1 MFRHSATVLAS
12 VARFLCVKIPPVII
26 EECVIK
32 RLVLK
37 KRNLRRH
44 AQDKVTAQNSALQL
58 PLPADRVLVGR
69 DEEVADVLRRLADPA
84 CRLLT
89 LVGPGGIGKTHL
101 ALRVA
106 GETRGNYAAGAV
118 FVNLEAVDAPQS
130 LAAAVAAACDFSLSG
145 SAAPQRQLLNYLSQR
160 EMLLVLDNFEH
171 LLGQGERRGGVELLA
186 DVLQAAPHVQLLVTS
201 RTALNLREEWLYPLQ
216 GLSLPPHPG
225 VENLRRFGAVRLFVE
240 RARRVQPDFSLE
252 ESRAGVVHLCQLV
265 EGMPLALELAA
276 AWCRTLPP
284 AAIASEIQRN
294 INFLTV
300 KAHNLP
306 DRHRSIQA
314 VFNHSWE
321 FLPQEE
327 RKVFK
332 KLAVFPGRFGREAA
346 GEVAGASLEHLA
358 RLIDRSLL
366 RREPGDGGE
375 RYRIHPLLRHYAA
388 ERLAE
393 TPDEDR
399 RTREAHAR
407 YFADFLAQR
416 TPAMRG
422 EGQRE
427 AVAEIAA
434 NLESVGAAWAW
445 LVRQGDARRLHKAT
459 YSYVHF
465 YDFQGRYRE
474 SIDAL
479 EEAVRALEENGAESQ
494 EALAHLLCHLGW
506 SYIRVGQHGQAQR
519 ALERSRTLYETLNA
533 APRPG
538 LGTDPLTGLAILA
551 NISGAYEQ
559 AVQLGQQARR
569 QNEEEGDTHN
579 LQLAH
584 YVLAGAALGQGR
596 NDDARRHAQQAQSL
610 CKETGN
616 RWFLAYVRNTL
627 GDVGR
632 MTGDFHQAEEHYE
645 AAYAIRKEFDDPEG
659 MALALNNLGKVAMQR
674 GDQRRAGDLFRE
686 SKGIYQEIGDRGGL
700 AAALNGLGTTYAA
713 LGKVDEARDCLAGAL
728 QIANDIRYVP
738 LTLAVLAAI
747 GRLFLRLGQEQRG
760 ARLLAFAAGH
770 PAGSHE
776 LQELGQEILQGQDA
790 APETVDEVKKA
801 GDLDEIVARL
811 LRDLQMPLPSSTD
824 GPSASEKPQQPLVDP
839 LTAREMQV
847 LALIA
852 EGLTNKE
859 IAEELVISVGT
870 VKWYTSQIYGKLGVG
885 NRTGA
890 VARARELALL

>member
-1 MFRHSATVLAS
+1 M
-12 VARFLCVKIPPVII
+12 I
-26 EECVIK
+26 
-32 RLVLK
+32 
-37 KRNLRRH
+37 
-44 AQDKVTAQNSALQL
+44 
-58 PLPADRVLVGR
+58 
-69 DEEVADVLRRLADPA
+69 RRLADPA

-89 LVGPGGIGKTHL
+89 VVGPGGIGKTRL
-101 ALRVA
+101 ASEVA
-106 GETRGNYAAGAV
+106 GETSGDYAAGAF
-118 FVNLEAVDAPQS
+118 FVNLEAVEAPES
-130 LAAAVAAACDFSLSG
+130 LAAAVADACDFSLSG
-145 SAAPQRQLLNYLSQR
+145 SAAPQRQLLNYLGQR

-171 LLGQGERRGGVELLA
+171 LLGEEERRGGVELLA

-216 GLSLPPHPG
+216 GLSVPPHPG
-225 VENLRRFGAVRLFVE
+225 VENLRRFGAVRLFAE

-276 AWCRTLPP
+276 AWSRTLSS
-284 AAIASEIQRN
+284 AAIAAEIQRN
-294 INFLTV
+294 VNFLTV
-300 KAHNLP
+300 KARNLP

-321 FLPQEE
+321 LLPQEE
-327 RKVFK
+327 RNVFK

-375 RYRIHPLLRHYAA
+375 RYRIHQLLRHYAE

-393 TPDEDR
+393 TPDEYR

-407 YFADFLAQR
+407 YFADILAQR
-416 TPAMRG
+416 TPDMRG

-434 NLESVGAAWAW
+434 NLENVRAAWTW
-445 LVRQGDARRLHKAT
+445 LVRQGDAGRLHKAT

-479 EEAVRALEENGAESQ
+479 EEAVRALEENGTASQ

-506 SYIRVGQHGQAQR
+506 SYIRVGEHGQAQT
-519 ALERSRTLYETLNA
+519 ALQRSRTLYEARGT

-538 LGTDPLTGLAILA
+538 LGTDPLTGLAVLA
-551 NISGAYEQ
+551 SISGDYEQ
-559 AVQLGQQARR
+559 AIQLGRQARQ
-569 QNEEEGDTHN
+569 QNEEEGDAHN

-596 NDDARRHAQQAQSL
+596 NDDARRHAQQAQAL
-610 CKETGN
+610 CRETGN
-616 RWFLAYVRNTL
+616 GWFLAYVRNTL
-627 GDVGR
+627 GDAAR
-632 MTGDFHQAEEHYE
+632 MRRDFHQAEEHYE

-674 GDQRRAGDLFRE
+674 GDHRPAEDLFRE

-713 LGKVDEARDCLAGAL
+713 LGKVDEARNCLAGAL
-728 QIANDIRYVP
+728 QIANDIRFVP
-738 LTLAVLAAI
+738 LTLAILAAI
-747 GRLFLRLGQEQRG
+747 GRLLLRLEQEERG
-760 ARLLAFAAGH
+760 ARLLAFTADH
-770 PAGSHE
+770 PASSHE
-776 LQELGQEILQGQDA
+776 LRKVAQEMVQGQDA
-790 APETVDEVKKA
+790 APETVHEVKKA
-801 GDLDEIVARL
+801 GELDEIVARL
-811 LRDLQMPLPSSTD
+811 LRDLQVPLRSSTD
-824 GPSASEKPQQPLVDP
+824 GPSTSEEPQQPLVDP

-847 LALIA
+847 LGLIA
-852 EGLTNKE
+852 DGLTNKE